1 MCGIAGVAG
10 SRPNSEVLARMG
22 RAIAHR
28 GPNEAS
34 ETVLDDAG
42 FAFRRLSI
50 IDVAGGQQPIWNE
63 REDVAILLNGEIYN
77 HHQLRPGLE
86 QRGHRFRTRSD
97 VETVLHLWEEKGAD
111 CLTDLRGMFAL
122 AIWDT
127 RTSSLFL
134 ARDRLG
140 KKPLYYSEIAGGLVF
155 GSEIKALLQHP
166 AVQREPNLEALE
178 LFLSLHYV
186 PTPVTAFA
194 GVQRLPPGHWLAWRA
209 GRLEVGRYWD
219 LAYGGETPGSESEL
233 REETLRLLR
242 ESVAI
247 RLESEV
253 PLGAFLSGG
262 LDSSTVV
269 ALAAEASSEPLKTFS
284 IGFGARDF
292 DESDYARLVARHFG
306 TDHHELRL
314 DEAPTETIHDLARQF
329 DQPFGDSSA
338 IPTLQV
344 AKITQPYVTVVLTG
358 DGGDETFAGYDRYR
372 LARLGRYFALPRP
385 ILQGLYSAAGPFGR
399 YLGRAERILRG
410 RPNSLAEAYLVTLF
424 QPVSLT
430 AGTPAGDDR
439 GFRRATEPMRRFFRR
454 DGAGGL
460 DSMLAADVH
469 HYLPDDLLVKMDM
482 ATMAHSLEARSPLL
496 DHRLMEFTANV
507 GASVK
512 MRGGESKRLLKLA
525 MEGILPPATV
535 ARSKRGFGV
544 PLAHWLR
551 TDLADVMRDSLLS
564 DRAAARRHFNPSD
577 LKRMVDDTLAGT
589 DIYRFLIW
597 DLITLELW
605 QRTYIDAVPALS

>member
-1 MCGIAGVAG
+1 
-10 SRPNSEVLARMG
+10 MG
-22 RAIAHR
+22 QAIAHR

-34 ETVLDDAG
+34 ETVLGDAG

-63 REDVAILLNGEIYN
+63 RRDVAILLNGEIYN
-77 HHQLRPGLE
+77 HLQLRTGLE
-86 QRGHRFRTRSD
+86 RKGHRFRTNSD
-97 VETVLHLWEEKGAD
+97 VESVLHLWEDSRAD
-111 CLTDLRGMFAL
+111 CLGELRGMFAL

-127 RTSSLFL
+127 RTSRLFL

-166 AVQREPNLEALE
+166 AVQREPNVEALE

-186 PTPVTAFA
+186 PTPITAFV
-194 GVQRLPPGHWLAWRA
+194 GIQRIPPGHWLSWHS

-219 LAYGGETPGSESEL
+219 LAYGDESQASESEV
-233 REETLRLLR
+233 RTETLRLLR

-269 ALAAEASSEPLKTFS
+269 ALAAEASSVPLKTFS
-284 IGFGARDF
+284 IGFGSLSF
-292 DESDYARLVARHFG
+292 DESDYARLVSRHFG

-344 AKITQPYVTVVLTG
+344 AKITKPYVTVVLTG

-372 LARLGRYFALPRP
+372 LARLAPYFALPRP
-385 ILQGLYSAAGPFGR
+385 VLHGLYTAAGPFGR
-399 YLGRAERILRG
+399 FLGRAERILRG
-410 RPNSLAEAYLVTLF
+410 RPHSLAEAYLVTLF
-424 QPVSLT
+424 QPVSLDVGT
-430 AGTPAGDDR
+430 SAGGDPR
-439 GFRRATEPMRRFFRR
+439 FRRATESMRRYFRR
-454 DGAGGL
+454 DGAFGL
-460 DSMLAADVH
+460 DSMLAADIH
-469 HYLPDDLLVKMDM
+469 NYLPDDLLVKVDM

-496 DHRLMEFTANV
+496 DHRLMEFTANIA
-507 GASVK
+507 ASVK
-512 MRGGESKRLLKLA
+512 MRRGQPKRLLKLA
-525 MEGILPPATV
+525 MEGILPKQILT
-535 ARSKRGFGV
+535 RSKQGFGV

-564 DRAAARRHFNPSD
+564 ERAAARRHFNAGD
-577 LKRMVDDTLAGT
+577 LKRMVDDTLAGNET
-589 DIYRFLIW
+589 YKYLIW

-605 QRTYIDAVPALS
+605 QRTYVDAVPALR

>member
-1 MCGIAGVAG
+1 MCGIAGVVG
-10 SRPNSEVLARMG
+10 ITPNPEVLVRMG
-22 RAIAHR
+22 QAIAHR

-50 IDVAGGQQPIWNE
+50 IDIAGGQQPIWNE
-63 REDVAILLNGEIYN
+63 HHDVAILLNGEIYN
-77 HHQLRPGLE
+77 HLQLRAGLE
-86 QRGHRFRTRSD
+86 QRGHQFRTHSD
-97 VETVLHLWEEKGAD
+97 VESVLHLWEEKGAD
-111 CLTDLRGMFAL
+111 CLADLRGMFAL

-140 KKPLYYSEIAGGLVF
+140 KKPLYYSEIVGGLVF

-166 AVQREPNLEALE
+166 SVQREPNVEALE

-186 PTPVTAFA
+186 PSPVTAFV
-194 GVQRLPPGHWLAWRA
+194 GIQRLPPGHWLSWRS
-209 GRLEVGRYWD
+209 GRLEVGRYWE
-219 LAYGGETPGSESEL
+219 LAYGGDGPTSEAEI
-233 REETLRLLR
+233 RDETLRLLR

-269 ALAAEASSEPLKTFS
+269 ALAAEASSTPLKTFS
-284 IGFGARDF
+284 IGFASQDF
-292 DESDYARLVARHFG
+292 DESSYARLVSRQFG
-306 TDHHELRL
+306 TEHHELRL
-314 DEAPTETIHDLARQF
+314 DQAPAETIHDLARQF

-372 LARLGRYFALPRP
+372 LARLGRYFDLPRP
-385 ILQGLYSAAGPFGR
+385 ILQGIYTVAGPFGHF
-399 YLGRAERILRG
+399 LGRAERILRG
-410 RPNSLAEAYLVTLF
+410 RPNTLAEAYLVTLF
-424 QPVSLT
+424 QPVAVG
-430 AGTPAGDDR
+430 AGTSAGDDPS
-439 GFRRATEPMRRFFRR
+439 FRRATEPMRRYFRR
-454 DGAGGL
+454 DRPCGL

-469 HYLPDDLLVKMDM
+469 HYLPDDLLVKVDM

-496 DHRLMEFTANV
+496 DHRLMEFTASV
-507 GASVK
+507 RASVK
-512 MRGGESKRLLKLA
+512 MRGGQPKRLLKLA
-525 MEGILPPATV
+525 MEGILPREILT
-535 ARSKRGFGV
+535 RSKRGFGV

-551 TDLADVMRDSLLS
+551 TDLAEVMRDSLLS
-564 DRAAARRHFNPSD
+564 ERSAARRHFQPGD
-577 LKRMVDDTLAGT
+577 LKRMVADTLAGDET
-589 DIYRFLIW
+589 HRFLIW

-605 QRTYIDAVPALS
+605 QRTYVDAVPVVP